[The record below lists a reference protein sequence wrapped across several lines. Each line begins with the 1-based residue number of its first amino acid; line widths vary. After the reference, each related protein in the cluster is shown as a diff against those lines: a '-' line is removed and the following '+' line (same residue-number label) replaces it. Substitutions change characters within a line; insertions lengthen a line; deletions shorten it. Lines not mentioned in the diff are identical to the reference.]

1 MLVLRLGADASTP
14 QGTVSD
20 LPIEGKNF
28 LQPTFLVVLGSSS
41 GISSVSMASSVF
53 SKAVEM
59 VEFSFSVSAAE
70 ATTVITART
79 AIAKERIALTMVSSV
94 D

>member
-41 GISSVSMASSVF
+41 GIASVSIVSSL
-53 SKAVEM
+53 SSQAVEM
-59 VEFSFSVSAAE
+59 VEFSSSISAAE
-70 ATTVITART
+70 AKTVITARNT
-79 AIAKERIALTMVSSV
+79 MAKERIILAMVSSV